1 MPARAFSIEDG
12 NANIKSLI
20 GARKASYT
28 DIDLTF
34 ANKPA
39 GDVFKKTNAAAV
51 KQAVKNLL
59 MTNQMEK
66 PFDTTFGGNLSD
78 FIFENDTEID
88 VNEVSYRIIETVKA
102 HEPRAE
108 IIDVNLTLKSS
119 TNEVRVTVQFQVVA
133 TNEVV
138 PVSYT
143 HLTLPT
149 TD

>member
-28 DIDLTF
+28 DIDLAF

-39 GDVFKKTNAAAV
+39 GDIFKKTNAAAV

-88 VNEVSYRIIETVKA
+88 LVLIIIMTAKFLIAPAPQAQKGLLFIFFRLGPGGEVSERFAQEA
-102 HEPRAE
+102 LESPPHMRG
-108 IIDVNLTLKSS
+108 
-119 TNEVRVTVQFQVVA
+119 VA
-133 TNEVV
+133 QND
-138 PVSYT
+138 
-143 HLTLPT
+143 L
-149 TD
+149 